1 MRAKKNPPAGL
12 LIVQLWNEYMV
23 TETHNVKARMQPEN
37 ARLLNA
43 LAIQHSEEELRS
55 LFQAARSNDFYAGRS
70 HGARTLWNIIGAEN
84 WEKFRK
90 DVGNQRPQQPAQ
102 QQRLSYDEQADILKR
117 HYNDDED

>member
-43 LAIQHSEEELRS
+43 LATKHSEEELRS

-70 HGARTLWNIIGAEN
+70 HGARSLWNIIGAEN

-117 HYNDDED
+117 HYNEDED